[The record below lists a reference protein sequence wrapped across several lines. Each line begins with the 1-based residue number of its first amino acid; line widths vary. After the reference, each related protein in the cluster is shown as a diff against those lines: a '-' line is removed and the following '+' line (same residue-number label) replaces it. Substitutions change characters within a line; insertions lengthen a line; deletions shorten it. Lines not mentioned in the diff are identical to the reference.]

1 MAGFFGK
8 ITGALEGVSGM
19 LGAVAPFASVGVGIL
34 EGLKGAKDA
43 KRAREARQ
51 DLMNNRQ
58 QLRNVT
64 EGLRVSTLGAE
75 LQTQEAQRRFA
86 TSVDALRSGGVR
98 GLVGG
103 LGKAEQGQQMVQR
116 QIGADLD
123 EQQMQIEQMA
133 AADQARI
140 RDTME
145 KREEFQIGAL
155 AGEEAASR
163 ERMMSG
169 IGMAAS
175 GLTSMVPEAGE
186 ARPRDLKETGGL
198 DLRGVGDLSYNVTD
212 RQGINYLTKGVSAF
226 NVGSQLKS
234 NTDLRGLTGA
244 LKRRGIYKD

>member
-8 ITGALEGVSGM
+8 IAGALGAASGV

-103 LGKAEQGQQMVQR
+103 LGRAEQGQQMVQR

-123 EQQMQIEQMA
+123 KQQMEIEQMA

-140 RDTME
+140 RDMQE
-145 KREEFQIGAL
+145 SREEFQIGAL
-155 AGEEAASR
+155 AGEEQAAR

-175 GLTSMVPEAGE
+175 GLSSMVPEAGE
-186 ARPRDLKETGGL
+186 ARPRDLKGTSGFSGGIKQL
-198 DLRGVGDLSYNVTD
+198 GDKSFSNQFDLAKRDNSMD
-212 RQGINYLTKGVSAF
+212 M
-226 NVGSQLKS
+226 
-234 NTDLRGLTGA
+234 GLTGLLGKQDLSG
-244 LKRRGIYKD
+244 LKYIKR